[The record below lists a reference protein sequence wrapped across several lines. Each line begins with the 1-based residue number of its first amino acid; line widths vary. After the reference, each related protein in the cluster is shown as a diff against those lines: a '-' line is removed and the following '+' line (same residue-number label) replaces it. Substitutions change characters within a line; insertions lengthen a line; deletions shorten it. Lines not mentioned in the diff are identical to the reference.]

1 MQIKEG
7 EILLELED
15 LARQGAVEI
24 GQHGDKV
31 IERRRQ
37 HAEQRGEHHQHRRH
51 HQGNGER
58 TPHPAANEPGDQR
71 VENNS
76 EKQRQQQLHQ
86 DIGGG
91 VDPGEDNHQRRQLK

>member
-1 MQIKEG
+1 M
-7 EILLELED
+7 
-15 LARQGAVEI
+15 
-24 GQHGDKV
+24 
-31 IERRRQ
+31 
-37 HAEQRGEHHQHRRH
+37 
-51 HQGNGER
+51 
-58 TPHPAANEPGDQR
+58 R